1 MEVEIVK
8 KEKNDLE
15 VKLDSI
21 TVAEILRVYLNNQDV
36 KFAAWRKEHPF
47 KPILFKI
54 ETSGETV
61 GKAVGNAVSAIKK
74 DLDGISKG
82 LKK

>member
-8 KEKNDLE
+8 NEKNDLE

-21 TVAEILRVYLNNQDV
+21 TVAEVLRVYLQEQGV

-47 KPILFKI
+47 KPILFKV

-61 GKAVGNAVSAIKK
+61 NKAIGNAADAIKK
-74 DLDGISKG
+74 DCDKILKG
-82 LKK
+82 LK